1 MAIEV
6 NTVDWAMLLPH
17 AARGALFLIEAG
29 TDLEQVAQAIADD
42 EAPRVQ
48 HWLQTEAMRKPTD
61 DELGED
67 AATLFAFAIVQ
78 PFVVAQRVQ
87 S

>member
-29 TDLEQVAQAIADD
+29 CC
-42 EAPRVQ
+42 
-48 HWLQTEAMRKPTD
+48 
-61 DELGED
+61 
-67 AATLFAFAIVQ
+67 
-78 PFVVAQRVQ
+78 
-87 S
+87 